1 MGGARLGGAR
11 RGTARL
17 AMAVPGGAG
26 QGVLLA
32 GHGWATAR
40 RGMVICEIS
49 RCTRPAVVAILFIHS
64 TEAHYMCSF
73 HSYDK
78 RGRLRWDPRQINN
91 LERLR

>member
-1 MGGARLGGAR
+1 
-11 RGTARL
+11 
-17 AMAVPGGAG
+17 
-26 QGVLLA
+26 
-32 GHGWATAR
+32 
-40 RGMVICEIS
+40 MVICEIS